1 MAPEVLKGKY
11 TKQADLWS
19 IGVIA
24 YMLMSSQMPF
34 YGRKQSHIIEQIMKG
49 YVPVF
54 CMLWWIHVLNAQLDP
69 TRQCC
74 ISHTHSC
81 WFNVVYAIRRQ
92 YEFKGRRWKRIS
104 KQGRAFVEDLL
115 VVDPNDRATSDEA
128 MKAIWLNRRF
138 GATVR
143 DPCSEELE
151 SVQNSMVK
159 FADYSKLRKL
169 ALMGT
174 LSLIRIGMY
183 CSDDCLSPRPSSSG
197 CP

>member
-1 MAPEVLKGKY
+1 
-11 TKQADLWS
+11 
-19 IGVIA
+19 
-24 YMLMSSQMPF
+24 
-34 YGRKQSHIIEQIMKG
+34 
-49 YVPVF
+49 
-54 CMLWWIHVLNAQLDP
+54 
-69 TRQCC
+69 
-74 ISHTHSC
+74 
-81 WFNVVYAIRRQ
+81 
-92 YEFKGRRWKRIS
+92 
-104 KQGRAFVEDLL
+104 VEDLL